1 MHPYNVYSIS
11 IALWSLFTIGA
22 LGQTNSSKP
31 QTDSSNF
38 QTFITEP
45 QFNPP
50 VFAVN
55 KSGSELAGG
64 LIVFTPVQVTNQDSA
79 PMLMTDEGELVWNGP
94 MQTSTNLFV
103 QTLYGQPVLSYWS
116 GEIVIPI
123 GLGYGNVT
131 ILDDQYNVLFTVCPD
146 FPVLTATGP
155 LTGCTLDLHESAI
168 TDRGTL
174 LVIVTNVTEADLT
187 PVGGP
192 KDGWLYEN
200 IFLEVDIKTQNI
212 LFQWSPLAAGIPLN
226 STNLP
231 LLDTGKSPSDPFD
244 WFHMNSIQAIGD
256 AYLVDSRH
264 TWSTYAING
273 NGEILWTIEGSKGGD
288 FKLGDGVRFV
298 SISICLL
305 LF

>member
-155 LTGCTLDLHESAI
+155 LTGCTLDLHE
-168 TDRGTL
+168 
-174 LVIVTNVTEADLT
+174 
-187 PVGGP
+187 
-192 KDGWLYEN
+192 
-200 IFLEVDIKTQNI
+200 
-212 LFQWSPLAAGIPLN
+212 
-226 STNLP
+226 
-231 LLDTGKSPSDPFD
+231 
-244 WFHMNSIQAIGD
+244 
-256 AYLVDSRH
+256 
-264 TWSTYAING
+264 
-273 NGEILWTIEGSKGGD
+273 
-288 FKLGDGVRFV
+288 
-298 SISICLL
+298 
-305 LF
+305 